1 MLNFPVLHNRPT
13 TVDTN
18 DNSNIENANESMSL
32 NVDFNKVKT
41 PKIIDATK
49 LKPGDLFAKRYRV
62 IRHVGKGAFGVVVLV
77 EDTVVKDEFI
87 LKFLNPHFASDSDM
101 IKRFTQELRYAR
113 KITHENIIRI
123 YDLVSHNDSYA
134 ISMEYFP
141 SHSLADELKNKQKP
155 SVQRAL
161 SILDGIC
168 KGMSAAEQVNVV
180 HRDLK
185 PSNILIN
192 DKDTVKIV
200 DFGLAAAASCLDSR
214 LTKTGI
220 LLGTPTY
227 MAPEQIKSKSIDS
240 KTDIYALGVI
250 MYEMFTG
257 VAPYKGEGTL
267 AVMYQHVEGNAK
279 PPSEINPEIPSTL
292 EAIILKA
299 MTIDPDKRFNSFSVL
314 RSQLQAV
321 AREIEQCPA

>member
-1 MLNFPVLHNRPT
+1 
-13 TVDTN
+13 
-18 DNSNIENANESMSL
+18 
-32 NVDFNKVKT
+32 
-41 PKIIDATK
+41 
-49 LKPGDLFAKRYRV
+49 
-62 IRHVGKGAFGVVVLV
+62 
-77 EDTVVKDEFI
+77 
-87 LKFLNPHFASDSDM
+87 
-101 IKRFTQELRYAR
+101 
-113 KITHENIIRI
+113 
-123 YDLVSHNDSYA
+123 
-134 ISMEYFP
+134 
-141 SHSLADELKNKQKP
+141 
-155 SVQRAL
+155 
-161 SILDGIC
+161 
-168 KGMSAAEQVNVV
+168 
-180 HRDLK
+180 
-185 PSNILIN
+185 
-192 DKDTVKIV
+192 
-200 DFGLAAAASCLDSR
+200 
-214 LTKTGI
+214 
-220 LLGTPTY
+220 